1 MKFIFRNKIRKCHWV
16 TYIKTK
22 KIYNL
27 NFSSV
32 SRTVGLVIVHCR
44 YQEPFP
50 DQEKKEEEAKTAA
63 MLFICFDPMTF
74 S

>member
-1 MKFIFRNKIRKCHWV
+1 M
-16 TYIKTK
+16 
-22 KIYNL
+22 
-27 NFSSV
+27 
-32 SRTVGLVIVHCR
+32 SRTVGLVIVHCQ

-50 DQEKKEEEAKTAA
+50 DQGEKKEEEAKTAA